1 MSHLLL
7 LRVKNLEDLKPSQ
20 VIIGTGATPG
30 ARDAP
35 KIDLHWYFHFPPLFN
50 LSQKRFSAVLLIS
63 WSFYYN
69 ISSSRH

>member
-1 MSHLLL
+1 MSYLLL
-7 LRVKNLEDLKPSQ
+7 LRVKNLKDLKSSQ
-20 VIIGTGATPG
+20 VIIGTKASLGE
-30 ARDAP
+30 RDAP

-50 LSQKRFSAVLLIS
+50 LSQKRLSAVLLIS